1 MCRMGALMR
10 SQFSVQRIVTVTAV
24 ALVVTLVVA
33 CGDDSTE
40 NAAADDGPLA
50 AILGGNDSPAESR
63 RKELAVQESM
73 AQCMKDAGW
82 EYKPVDFSA
91 QFNVPSGDE
100 QLSPKEFGEKN
111 FYGTVY
117 YYELYELP
125 SLGTDTN
132 GVPATM
138 PGESFVDPNQD
149 YVTSLSGDEQAK
161 YYADLYGEPQE
172 APMDAGEGVVQE
184 AVAVPIEEQGC
195 AGKAQQEIF
204 GDQPFNNP
212 DFGARFE
219 ELQQQLQ
226 NDPRVYDA
234 EIAWSDCMYEINPD
248 YDFGASQDVYQY
260 MQALMSEAKGQKA
273 LPVDPETHMPIGDFD
288 ESQGYSSTVDAN
300 GNETAYVGMPKAIKS
315 DRLEDLRTTESD
327 LWKAD
332 QKCQKDT
339 GLADIRRDVEQE
351 LADTLLQEFPELQQ
365 NES

>member
-1 MCRMGALMR
+1 MAVLVAT
-10 SQFSVQRIVTVTAV
+10 SVS
-24 ALVVTLVVA
+24 

-40 NAAADDGPLA
+40 SAAADNGPLA

-91 QFNVPSGDE
+91 QFNVPGGDE
-100 QLSPKEFGEKN
+100 QQQLSPKEFGEKY

-125 SLGTDTN
+125 TLGTDEN
-132 GVPATM
+132 GVPATV

-149 YVTSLSGDEQAK
+149 YVNSLSSDEQTK
-161 YYADLYGEPQE
+161 YFADLYGEPQE
-172 APMDAGEGVVQE
+172 ASVIESGDGVVQE
-184 AVAVPIEEQGC
+184 AAPVPIEEQGC
-195 AGKAQQEIF
+195 SGKAQQEVF

-212 DFGARFE
+212 DFGKRFE

-226 NDPRVYDA
+226 NDPRVNDA

-260 MQALMSEAKGQKA
+260 MQTLMSEAKGQKT
-273 LPVDPETHMPIGDFD
+273 LPVDPVTHEPIGDYD
-288 ESQGYSSTVDAN
+288 SSAGYSSTIDAN
-300 GNETAYVGMPKAIKS
+300 GNEIAYVGVPKAIKS
-315 DRLEDLRTTESD
+315 DRLGELRVIEED
-327 LWKAD
+327 LWKTD
-332 QKCQKDT
+332 QKCQKKV
-339 GLADIRRDVEQE
+339 GLADIRKDVEQE
-351 LADTLLQEFPELQQ
+351 LADTLLQEFPELQK